1 MNRGS
6 IKRQLLR
13 KTPILSR
20 LATSLDALED
30 ENRVLRERLN
40 PMLLSKDK
48 APADA
53 PELDSAGLPLPP
65 KQLRHWVAGTDDLAW
80 FQEGGQLGVQTLVS
94 LLARQEVDLAQLGSV
109 LDFGCGCGRVSRHLR
124 LFERVRIHGTDS
136 NPAAI
141 AWCDQHLD
149 FAEFGTNRLEPPTRY
164 RDRSFD
170 LIYAF
175 SVFTHLTET
184 LQLAWMREMRRILKP
199 GGWLIVTLHGD
210 HYLPHINVAAR
221 AQYQRGELV
230 VLGEEVVGQNACAAF
245 HPESYV
251 RNVLAKDFDVIDF
264 VPEGALGNPKQDAY
278 LLRPK
283 A

>member
-94 LLARQEVDLAQLGSV
+94 LLARQQVDLAQLGSV
-109 LDFGCGCGRVSRHLR
+109 LDFGCGCGRVLRHLR
-124 LFERVRIHGTDS
+124 PFERVRIHGTDS

-251 RNVLAKDFDVIDF
+251 RNVLAKDFDFIDF

>member
-6 IKRQLLR
+6 IKRRLLR
-13 KTPILSR
+13 QTPILSR
-20 LATSLDALED
+20 LAVSLDTLEE
-30 ENRVLRERLN
+30 ENRLLRERLN
-40 PMLLSKDK
+40 PKLLSQDK
-48 APADA
+48 APAET

-65 KQLRHWVAGTDDLAW
+65 KQLRHWVAGTEELAW

-94 LLARQEVDLAQLGSV
+94 LLAKQNVDISQLGSV
-109 LDFGCGCGRVSRHLR
+109 LDFGCGCSRVLRHLR
-124 LFERVRIHGTDS
+124 RFDKVRIHGTDV

-141 AWCDQHLD
+141 AWDDINLD

-164 RDRSFD
+164 RPHSFD
-170 LIYAF
+170 LVYAF
-175 SVFTHLTET
+175 SVFTHLPEA
-184 LQLAWMREMRRILKP
+184 LQLAWMNEMRRILKP
-199 GGWLIVTLHGD
+199 GGWLIITLHGD
-210 HYLPHINVAAR
+210 HYVPHINVNAR
-221 AQYQRGELV
+221 AAYERGELV
-230 VLGEEVVGQNACAAF
+230 VLGEEAVGQNNCAAF

-251 RNVLAKDFDVIDF
+251 RTVLAKDFEVVDF

>member
-20 LATSLDALED
+20 LATSLDALEA
-30 ENRVLRERLN
+30 ENETLRSRLA
-40 PMLLSKDK
+40 PVLLSQDT
-48 APADA
+48 APGDA
-53 PELDSAGLPLPP
+53 TELDAAGLPLPP
-65 KQLRHWVAGTDDLAW
+65 TRLRHWVAGTDDLAW

-94 LLARQEVDLAQLGSV
+94 LLARQQVDLAQLGSV
-109 LDFGCGCGRVSRHLR
+109 LDFGCGCGRVLRHLR